1 MNKGG
6 KVLLGLATLWPFF
19 YLILFFVFI
28 LSMVLLESGGGGD
41 GAPPII
47 AIIFPLHLLTML
59 IIAALTVF
67 YIVNVFRNNRVDKD
81 KKALWAIV
89 IFMGS
94 VIAMPIYWYLYVWKE
109 EPAAASAPGQLGSAD
124 SSAWTNEVRTQH
136 SQTEQYVPPSQPPN
150 WRE

>member
-47 AIIFPLHLLTML
+47 ALIFPLHLLTML

-124 SSAWTNEVRTQH
+124 SSAWTDEVRTQH